1 MKAGRLRHRI
11 TLERETVT
19 KNQFGEEVPEWA
31 PYATRWAEV
40 RPQGGKEFWAAQQ
53 VIDDLSHE
61 VRLRYMPGI
70 QAKDRLIYDGRVFD
84 IVSPPVNVGERDREL
99 VLMCRER

>member
-1 MKAGRLRHRI
+1 MRAGRLHHRI

-19 KNQFGEEVPEWA
+19 KNEFGEEVSAWE

-70 QAKDRLIYDGRVFD
+70 RSKDRLLFKGRVFD
-84 IVSPPVNVGERDREL
+84 IVSPPVNVGERNVEL

>member
-1 MKAGRLRHRI
+1 MRAGRLRQRV
-11 TLERETVT
+11 TLEREAAT
-19 KNQFGEEVPEWA
+19 KNEFSEEVSTWT
-31 PYATRWAEV
+31 PYATRWADV
-40 RPQGGKEFWAAQQ
+40 RPQGGREFWAAQQ

-70 QAKDRLIYDGRVFD
+70 RAKDRLVYRGRVFD
-84 IVSPPVNVGERDREL
+84 IVSPPVNVGERGVEL